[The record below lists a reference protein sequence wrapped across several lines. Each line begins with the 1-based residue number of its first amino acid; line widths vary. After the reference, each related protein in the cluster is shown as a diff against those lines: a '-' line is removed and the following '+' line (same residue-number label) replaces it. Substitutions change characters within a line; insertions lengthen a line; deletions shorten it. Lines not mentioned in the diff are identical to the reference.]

1 MMKNIK
7 ILLPKDK
14 FDDSNLEEIKLLKDT
29 DLSQITSELLTWTQ
43 DANWPIFPKIVEIIV
58 ARQDLFISEISKV
71 FQTDDWIWK
80 YWILTNICPKLSLE
94 NIDFLKKDFDNMVK
108 ALPTNT
114 EEEEILELINTLSKK
129 INNEPKNIT

>member
-14 FDDSNLEEIKLLKDT
+14 FDDSNLEEIKLLNDS

-71 FQTDDWIWK
+71 FQTDDLIWK

-94 NIDFLKKDFDNMVK
+94 NKDFLKKDFDNMAKV
-108 ALPTNT
+108 LQTNT
-114 EEEEILELINTLSKK
+114 EEEEILELINTLRK
-129 INNEPKNIT
+129 

>member
-1 MMKNIK
+1 MKKIK
-7 ILLPKDK
+7 TLLPKDK

-29 DLSQITSELLTWTQ
+29 DLYQITSELLTWTQ

-71 FQTDDWIWK
+71 FQTDDMIWK

-94 NIDFLKKDFDNMVK
+94 NKDFLKKDFDNMAKV
-108 ALPTNT
+108 LPTNT
-114 EEEEILELINTLSKK
+114 EEEEILELINTLRK
-129 INNEPKNIT
+129 

>member
-1 MMKNIK
+1 MKNIK

-14 FDDSNLEEIKLLKDT
+14 FDDSNLEKIKLLNDS

-71 FQTDDWIWK
+71 FQTDDLIWK

-94 NIDFLKKDFDNMVK
+94 NIDFLKKDFDNMAKV
-108 ALPTNT
+108 LQTNT
-114 EEEEILELINTLSKK
+114 EEEEILELINTLRKK
-129 INNEPKNIT
+129 

>member
-1 MMKNIK
+1 MKNIK

-14 FDDSNLEEIKLLKDT
+14 FDDSNLEKIKLLNDS

-71 FQTDDWIWK
+71 FQTDDMIWK

-94 NIDFLKKDFDNMVK
+94 NIDFLKKDFDNMAKV
-108 ALPTNT
+108 LQTNT
-114 EEEEILELINTLSKK
+114 EEEEILELINTLRK
-129 INNEPKNIT
+129 

>member
-1 MMKNIK
+1 MKNIK

-14 FDDSNLEEIKLLKDT
+14 FDDSNLEKIKLLNDS
-29 DLSQITSELLTWTQ
+29 DLSQITSELLTWRQ

-71 FQTDDWIWK
+71 FQTDDMIWK

-94 NIDFLKKDFDNMVK
+94 NKDFLKKDFDNMAKV
-108 ALPTNT
+108 LQTNT
-114 EEEEILELINTLSKK
+114 EEEEILELINTLRK
-129 INNEPKNIT
+129 

>member
-1 MMKNIK
+1 MKNIK

-14 FDDSNLEEIKLLKDT
+14 FDDSNLEKIKLLNDS

-80 YWILTNICPKLSLE
+80 YWILMNVCPKLSLE

-108 ALPTNT
+108 VLQTDIT
-114 EEEEILELINTLSKK
+114 DIEKEEILELINTLRK
-129 INNEPKNIT
+129 

>member
-1 MMKNIK
+1 MKNIK
-7 ILLPKDK
+7 TLLPKDK
-14 FDDSNLEEIKLLKDT
+14 FDDNNLKKIKLLNDS

-94 NIDFLKKDFDNMVK
+94 NKDFLKKDFDNMAKV
-108 ALPTNT
+108 LQTNT
-114 EEEEILELINTLSKK
+114 EEEEILELINTLRK
-129 INNEPKNIT
+129 

>member
-1 MMKNIK
+1 MKNIK

-14 FDDSNLEEIKLLKDT
+14 FDDSNLEKIKLLNDS
-29 DLSQITSELLTWTQ
+29 DLSQITSDLLTWTQ

-94 NIDFLKKDFDNMVK
+94 NIDFLKKDFDNMAKV
-108 ALPTNT
+108 LSTNT
-114 EEEEILELINTLSKK
+114 EEEEILELINTLRK
-129 INNEPKNIT
+129 

>member
-1 MMKNIK
+1 MKNIK

-14 FDDSNLEEIKLLKDT
+14 FDDNNLKKIKLLNDS

-71 FQTDDWIWK
+71 FQTDDFIWK

-94 NIDFLKKDFDNMVK
+94 NKDFLKKDFDNMAKV
-108 ALPTNT
+108 LSTNT
-114 EEEEILELINTLSKK
+114 EEEEILELINTLRK
-129 INNEPKNIT
+129 

>member
-7 ILLPKDK
+7 TLLPKDK
-14 FDDSNLEEIKLLKDT
+14 LDGSNLEEIKILNDS
-29 DLSQITSELLTWTQ
+29 DLSQLTSELLTWTQ

-71 FQTDDWIWK
+71 FQTDDMIWK

-94 NIDFLKKDFDNMVK
+94 NKDFLKKDFDNMAKV
-108 ALPTNT
+108 LLTNT
-114 EEEEILELINTLSKK
+114 EEEEILELINTLRK
-129 INNEPKNIT
+129 

>member
-7 ILLPKDK
+7 TLLPKDK
-14 FDDSNLEEIKLLKDT
+14 LDDSNLEKIKLLNDS

-43 DANWPIFPKIVEIIV
+43 DANWPMFPKIVEIIV

-71 FQTDDWIWK
+71 FRTDDLIWK

-94 NIDFLKKDFDNMVK
+94 NIDFLKKDFDNMAKV
-108 ALPTNT
+108 LQTNT
-114 EEEEILELINTLSKK
+114 EEEEILELINTLRK
-129 INNEPKNIT
+129 

>member
-14 FDDSNLEEIKLLKDT
+14 LDDSNLEKIKLLNDS

-71 FQTDDWIWK
+71 LQTDDLIWK

-94 NIDFLKKDFDNMVK
+94 NKDFLKKDFDNMAKV
-108 ALPTNT
+108 LQTNT
-114 EEEEILELINTLSKK
+114 EEEEILELINTLRK
-129 INNEPKNIT
+129 

>member
-14 FDDSNLEEIKLLKDT
+14 FDDGNLEEIKLLNDS
-29 DLSQITSELLTWTQ
+29 DLSQITSEVLTWTQ

-71 FQTDDWIWK
+71 FQTDDLIWK

-108 ALPTNT
+108 VLPTNM
-114 EEEEILELINTLSKK
+114 EEEEILELINTLRK
-129 INNEPKNIT
+129 

>member
-1 MMKNIK
+1 MKNIK

-14 FDDSNLEEIKLLKDT
+14 FDDSNLEKIKLLNDS

-43 DANWPIFPKIVEIIV
+43 DANWPIFSKIVEIIV
-58 ARQDLFISEISKV
+58 ARQDLFIGEISKI
-71 FQTDDWIWK
+71 FQTDDRIWK

-108 ALPTNT
+108 VLPTNM
-114 EEEEILELINTLSKK
+114 EEEEILELINTLRK
-129 INNEPKNIT
+129 

>member
-1 MMKNIK
+1 MKNIK

-14 FDDSNLEEIKLLKDT
+14 FDDSNLEKIKLLNDS

-71 FQTDDWIWK
+71 FQTDDLIWK
-80 YWILTNICPKLSLE
+80 YWILMNICPKLSLE
-94 NIDFLKKDFDNMVK
+94 NKDFLKKDFDNMAKV
-108 ALPTNT
+108 LLTNT
-114 EEEEILELINTLSKK
+114 EEEEILELINTLRK
-129 INNEPKNIT
+129 

>member
-1 MMKNIK
+1 MKNIK

-14 FDDSNLEEIKLLKDT
+14 FDDSNLEEIKLLNHS

-71 FQTDDWIWK
+71 FQTDDLIWK

-108 ALPTNT
+108 VLSTNT
-114 EEEEILELINTLSKK
+114 EEEEILELINTLRKY
-129 INNEPKNIT
+129 NNEPKNIT

>member
-7 ILLPKDK
+7 TLLSKDK
-14 FDDSNLEEIKLLKDT
+14 FDDSNLEEIKLLNDS
-29 DLSQITSELLTWTQ
+29 DLSQIVSELLTWTQ

-71 FQTDDWIWK
+71 FQTDDMIWK

-94 NIDFLKKDFDNMVK
+94 NIDFLKKDFDNIVK
-108 ALPTNT
+108 VLPTNM
-114 EEEEILELINTLSKK
+114 EKEEILELINIKK

>member
-1 MMKNIK
+1 MKNIK
-7 ILLPKDK
+7 TLLPKDK
-14 FDDSNLEEIKLLKDT
+14 FDDNNLKKIKLLNDS

-58 ARQDLFISEISKV
+58 TRQDLFISEISKV
-71 FQTDDWIWK
+71 FQTDDFIWK

-108 ALPTNT
+108 VLPTNT
-114 EEEEILELINTLSKK
+114 EEEEILELINTLRK
-129 INNEPKNIT
+129 

>member
-7 ILLPKDK
+7 TLLPKDK
-14 FDDSNLEEIKLLKDT
+14 LDDSNLEKIKLLNDS
-29 DLSQITSELLTWTQ
+29 DLSQITSELLTWIQ

-71 FQTDDWIWK
+71 FQTDDLIWK

-94 NIDFLKKDFDNMVK
+94 NIDFLKKDFDNMAKV
-108 ALPTNT
+108 LQTNT
-114 EEEEILELINTLSKK
+114 EEEEILELIYTLRK
-129 INNEPKNIT
+129 

>member
-1 MMKNIK
+1 MKNIK
-7 ILLPKDK
+7 TLLPKDK
-14 FDDSNLEEIKLLKDT
+14 FDDGNLEEIKLLDDS

-94 NIDFLKKDFDNMVK
+94 NKDFLKKDFDNMAKV
-108 ALPTNT
+108 LSINT
-114 EEEEILELINTLSKK
+114 EEEEILELINTLRK
-129 INNEPKNIT
+129 

>member
-14 FDDSNLEEIKLLKDT
+14 FDDGNLEEIKLLDDS

-58 ARQDLFISEISKV
+58 ARQDLFVSEISKV
-71 FQTDDWIWK
+71 FQTDDFIWK
-80 YWILTNICPKLSLE
+80 YWILTNVCPKLSLE

-108 ALPTNT
+108 VLPTNM
-114 EEEEILELINTLSKK
+114 EEEEILELINTLRK
-129 INNEPKNIT
+129 

>member
-7 ILLPKDK
+7 TLLPKDK
-14 FDDSNLEEIKLLKDT
+14 LDDSNLEKIKLLNDS

-71 FQTDDWIWK
+71 FQTDDLIWK
-80 YWILTNICPKLSLE
+80 YWILTNIFPKLSLE
-94 NIDFLKKDFDNMVK
+94 NKDFLKKDFDNMAKV
-108 ALPTNT
+108 LSTNT
-114 EEEEILELINTLSKK
+114 EEEEILELINTLRK
-129 INNEPKNIT
+129 

>member
-7 ILLPKDK
+7 TLLLKDK
-14 FDDSNLEEIKLLKDT
+14 FDDGNLEEIKILNDS

-58 ARQDLFISEISKV
+58 ARQDLFIGEISKV

-108 ALPTNT
+108 VLPTNT
-114 EEEEILELINTLSKK
+114 EEEEILELINTLRK
-129 INNEPKNIT
+129 

>member
-7 ILLPKDK
+7 TLLPKDK
-14 FDDSNLEEIKLLKDT
+14 LDGSNLEEIKILNDS
-29 DLSQITSELLTWTQ
+29 DLSQLTSELLTWTQ

-71 FQTDDWIWK
+71 FQTDDMIWK

-108 ALPTNT
+108 VLSTNM
-114 EEEEILELINTLSKK
+114 EEKEILELINTLRK
-129 INNEPKNIT
+129 